1 MSFHND
7 STADLAESLGCLLA
21 SVYTVQLKLHGFHWN
36 VKGKD
41 FSEFHEFF
49 GMLQE
54 DLYGSI
60 DETAENILKLGFDA
74 PGSLSDMLDR
84 SCVDDYTVHVGE
96 PIDMTMQF
104 LHDNDMIIEKIQYAS
119 RLAESCRE
127 IGILDFLSSRE
138 DIHKKWG
145 WQARAVSGL
154 QPSRS
159 LGKADSGLLQ
169 VTEIIVPAA
178 IEALPIPAAPC
189 CSQGCMCSPEACVCG
204 LDCMCGCRSQ
214 MVVAAATVKQERDR
228 PKKKTAV
235 TASAKRKVFFSKN
248 TDEMLKE
255 KMSAHNEKAPG
266 GRKATLSSLRAVYR
280 RGAHEHIG
288 NLSDTASRDA
298 VATSRV
304 NAFLRLLASGSSPV
318 PGYIQDNDLLPTGHP
333 RSSRGASTAVTA
345 SMVAESEMYITLKN
359 EKEYAS
365 PDEALIAMAEYSG
378 LSYSAIPALKAAWTR
393 GVKDNENPFE
403 RAKNLS
409 VSLYNS
415 KDADLLPRRKV
426 DSL

>member
-7 STADLAESLGCLLA
+7 TAKADLAESLGCMLA

-60 DETAENILKLGFDA
+60 DGAAENILKLGFDA

-104 LHDNDMIIEKIQYAS
+104 LHDNELLIEKIQYAS
-119 RLAESCRE
+119 SLAESCRE
-127 IGILDFLSSRE
+127 LGILDFLSARE
-138 DIHKKWG
+138 DMHKKWS
-145 WQARAVSGL
+145 WQARAICGL
-154 QPSRS
+154 QASRA
-159 LGKADSGLLQ
+159 LGKDNAGLLQ
-169 VTEIIVPAA
+169 IAEVVVPAA
-178 IEALPIPAAPC
+178 IEAQLIPSAPC
-189 CSQGCMCSPEACVCG
+189 CSEGCMCTPESCLCG
-204 LDCMCGCRSQ
+204 PDCMCGCKSQ
-214 MVVAAATVKQERDR
+214 MIVVAATTKQSK
-228 PKKKTAV
+228 PAV
-235 TASAKRKVFFSKN
+235 TASAKRKVFFSKD
-248 TDEMLKE
+248 TDETLKNQL
-255 KMSAHNEKAPG
+255 SAHNEKAPS
-266 GRKATLSSLRAVYR
+266 GRKATLSMLRAVYR
-280 RGAHEHIG
+280 RGAHEYVG
-288 NLSDTASRDA
+288 TLSDTASRDA
-298 VATSRV
+298 VAMSRV
-304 NAFLRLLASGSSPV
+304 NSFLRLLASGSSPV
-318 PGYIQDNDLLPTGHP
+318 SGYSQDNDLLPAGHP
-333 RSSRGASTAVTA
+333 KASRGAVTA
-345 SMVAESEMYITLKN
+345 SVVAESEMYITLKN

-365 PDEALIAMAEYSG
+365 TDEALVAMAEYSG